1 MPETAQATAER
12 PPSTGGPDGLTVAA
26 FVAVAVLGGGNAV
39 AIKVGFAE
47 LAPFWAAAIR
57 FLAAAAILIV
67 VMAATRMALPAG
79 RALAGIVL
87 YGILAF
93 GLSYLF
99 IYWAL
104 QEVSAGTTMVILA
117 TLPLLTFI
125 LAIAQRVEKFR
136 MRGLVGA
143 VIAAIG
149 IVFIFWNEIALAS
162 PVALAAVF
170 AGAVCLAQAPVTVK
184 RFPRVDPVV
193 ESALGMAVGG
203 LMLLAVSLLTGEP
216 RAIPAGLPTQLS
228 LAYLILGGS
237 IGLFV
242 LYLFM
247 LSRWTASGSSYVMLI
262 MPLVTIALAAIILD
276 ETVTWIFVLGG
287 IAVLAGVYIGAF
299 GKHREE
305 RADAPSEEAAAGSP
319 SR

>member
-1 MPETAQATAER
+1 MPVTSHAVVAAK
-12 PPSTGGPDGLTVAA
+12 PPSTARPDRLTLAA

-67 VMAATRMALPAG
+67 VMVVMRMALPRG
-79 RALAGIVL
+79 RALAGVVL

-93 GLSYLF
+93 GLAYLF

-125 LAIAQRVEKFR
+125 LAIAQRVERFR

-143 VIAAIG
+143 VIAALG
-149 IVFIFWNEIALAS
+149 IVFIFWNEIAFAS
-162 PVALAAVF
+162 PAALIAVF
-170 AGAVCLAQAPVTVK
+170 AGAVCIAQAPVTVK

-203 LMLLAVSLLTGEP
+203 LMLLAVSLIAGEP

-228 LAYLILGGS
+228 LLYLILGGS

-262 MPLVTIALAAIILD
+262 MPLVTIVLAALILS

-287 IAVLAGVYIGAF
+287 VAVLAGVYIGAF
-299 GKHREE
+299 RKHPEK
-305 RADAPSEEAAAGSP
+305 EAAAGGGGA
-319 SR
+319 